1 LNLLLVTRL
10 YSGLENSIEKGSWKP
25 EGIPTIYKLIE
36 RLSQNKN
43 IDLDLIFTA
52 KGNSKQKFKTFKFP
66 ELDANVL
73 VIPSLNF
80 TIFGKGKS
88 TINQCFQFIVI
99 IFFKVLR
106 NNYDLIYSD
115 RSNIVAAAFCAN
127 VLKRKVILRLLGAY
141 PDMKE
146 MATNGRDLSI
156 FEKIQ
161 KKSYKA
167 NFEHIICTQDGS
179 GGELFIEKACNPNCS
194 HEFLVNGIDSANLDE
209 NTLQAI
215 KNQLQLESEIPVLL
229 FVGKLIKTKGVHYF
243 IEAII
248 ELSKHKKDFVA
259 LVIGDGPLKSR
270 LIKSITENHIQEK
283 IHLLGLV
290 DHDKIAPYYQLA
302 DIYVSVNF
310 PGGLSNTTLEAMKN
324 GCCIVR
330 LNPSLSEHIDTHT
343 EKLLPSRLN
352 IQFDRN
358 KPVEDL
364 VNKLDYLLSNPQE
377 IENYAS
383 KVREHAD
390 QKIWCWDD
398 RINYEVDKLI
408 ELCNHS

>member
-1 LNLLLVTRL
+1 
-10 YSGLENSIEKGSWKP
+10 
-25 EGIPTIYKLIE
+25 
-36 RLSQNKN
+36 
-43 IDLDLIFTA
+43 
-52 KGNSKQKFKTFKFP
+52 
-66 ELDANVL
+66 
-73 VIPSLNF
+73 
-80 TIFGKGKS
+80 
-88 TINQCFQFIVI
+88 
-99 IFFKVLR
+99 
-106 NNYDLIYSD
+106 
-115 RSNIVAAAFCAN
+115 
-127 VLKRKVILRLLGAY
+127 
-141 PDMKE
+141 MKE

-248 ELSKHKKDFVA
+248 ELSKHKKGFVV

-310 PGGLSNTTLEAMKN
+310 PGGLSNTTLEAMKY

-330 LNPSLSEHIDTHT
+330 LKPSPNEQIDIHT
-343 EKLLPSRLN
+343 EKYLPSSLHVT
-352 IQFDRN
+352 FDRSN
-358 KPVEDL
+358 PVKDL
-364 VNKLDYLLSNPQE
+364 VSKLDYLLDNPNE
-377 IENYAS
+377 IKQYIEAI
-383 KVREHAD
+383 KKHAD
-390 QKIWCWDD
+390 KEIWSWDD
-398 RINYEVDKLI
+398 RINYEINQLL
-408 ELCNHS
+408 LCHRN